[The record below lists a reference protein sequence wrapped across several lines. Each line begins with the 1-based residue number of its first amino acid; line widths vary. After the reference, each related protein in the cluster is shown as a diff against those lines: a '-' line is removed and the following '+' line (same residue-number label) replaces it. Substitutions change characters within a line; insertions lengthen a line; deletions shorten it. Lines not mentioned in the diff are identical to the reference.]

1 MLLISIVSILR
12 SAPVVSS
19 RSNPVTSLS
28 NLLYNG
34 DAQYALE
41 FEEINKE
48 IAVKHSSY
56 SDFFLFCQLGYA
68 Y

>member
-1 MLLISIVSILR
+1 M
-12 SAPVVSS
+12 
-19 RSNPVTSLS
+19 
-28 NLLYNG
+28 
-34 DAQYALE
+34 E